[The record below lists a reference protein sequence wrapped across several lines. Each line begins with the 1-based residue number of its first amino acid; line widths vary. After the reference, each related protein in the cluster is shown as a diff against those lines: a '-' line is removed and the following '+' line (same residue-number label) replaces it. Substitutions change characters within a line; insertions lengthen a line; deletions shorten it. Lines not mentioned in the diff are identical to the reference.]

1 LSRFVNL
8 DTFTDPP
15 LTFGHTTP
23 AIAYTSGM
31 FSLPSAAACPRS
43 HPGCHR
49 AARSAWRGSVFGYL
63 GSIDQSI
70 DEQSMAR
77 ISAIRQG
84 VDPSTVLIIPCTR
97 FAQGKRK
104 RAGVRSRECNAHTH
118 AHTHAYTHTRGRTRT
133 CTRAHARGL

>member
-43 HPGCHR
+43 HPGRHR

-70 DEQSMAR
+70 DEQSIAR
-77 ISAIRQG
+77 IGAIRQG

-97 FAQGKRK
+97 FARCAQGKRK
-104 RAGVRSRECNAHTH
+104 SAGARASTPRVRTSSG
-118 AHTHAYTHTRGRTRT
+118 RGR
-133 CTRAHARGL
+133 LKYIK